1 MIKSLT
7 PQQIY
12 RKQNDGVLTDESG
25 QTVIPQRHIISVL
38 LENQSGSLNRVL
50 GMFSARGFN
59 LESVAVGE
67 TEDPTISRLTLVT
80 TGNTKVIRQMLR
92 QLNRMIDTLKVEDLN
107 SGAFVE
113 REICLIRVKA
123 TPELRATIK
132 DTIDIFEGK
141 VVDITVDSMM
151 FEVTGPT
158 KKIKALMHVLE
169 PFGILDIARSGRVA
183 LPRPLVHGD

>member
-1 MIKSLT
+1 MKTLT

-12 RKQNDGVLTDESG
+12 RKQNDGVLIDQDG
-25 QTVIPQRHIISVL
+25 QFVLPQRHIISVL
-38 LENQSGSLNRVL
+38 LENQAGSLNRVL

-67 TEDPTISRLTLVT
+67 TNDPTISRLTIAI

-92 QLNRMIDTLKVEDLN
+92 QLNRMVDTLEVIDLN
-107 SGAFVE
+107 EGQYVE
-113 REICLIRVKA
+113 REICLIRVQA
-123 TPELRATIK
+123 TAEQRGTIK